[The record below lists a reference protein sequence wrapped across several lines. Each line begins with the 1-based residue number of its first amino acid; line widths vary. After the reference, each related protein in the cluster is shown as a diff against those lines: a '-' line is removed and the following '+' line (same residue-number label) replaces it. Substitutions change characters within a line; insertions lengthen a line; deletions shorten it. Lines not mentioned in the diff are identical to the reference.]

1 MGPCAAQQIVVLD
14 FRVKSRHPAGKFRCP
29 LYPQADGSMLGIGL
43 STPAAR
49 SCTVC
54 LGRIILVTMLSA
66 TISVGRDDVTP
77 PM

>member
-1 MGPCAAQQIVVLD
+1 
-14 FRVKSRHPAGKFRCP
+14 
-29 LYPQADGSMLGIGL
+29 MLGIGL

-66 TISVGRDDVTP
+66 TISVGHDDVTP

>member
-1 MGPCAAQQIVVLD
+1 MSALPP
-14 FRVKSRHPAGKFRCP
+14 K
-29 LYPQADGSMLGIGL
+29 ADGSMLGIGL

-54 LGRIILVTMLSA
+54 LDGIIPVTMLSA
-66 TISVGRDDVTP
+66 TISVGRDDVAP